1 MDRYENLPPAI
12 AAKLDESVR
21 RVRCILMVRG
31 ICITVA
37 VFIAAIL
44 GMMAIDAMVMIFS
57 PVVRW
62 GLWLAAVGA
71 AGWTAWTALIKPLR
85 RKFTAA
91 EIAALIERN
100 HPELEERLSTVVELA
115 QAGDD
120 SASRSLMESITMD
133 AIKDVGTV
141 TPKKEFTTRTVK
153 PRLIAAAVALGI
165 LAVLFAAFPKATA
178 RLVTRAIIPSAEV
191 DNIYAS
197 SLKVMPGDKVLLAG
211 SSFSVSLAVEEGF
224 PDKAYV
230 RTRTEGKG
238 GESVERMTRTSAME
252 EKNAF
257 YSFDY
262 PSVDRSFTYR
272 VNCGSAL
279 TRGYNVTVVPVPSF
293 SDRRIRVTHPD
304 YTGRPPDEYTN
315 TAEIAAL
322 AGARVAV
329 SVRPDRDGISG
340 VAELPRGRRVAGA
353 RDDDGRLVFTF
364 DLGANDAGEWGIA
377 LGDQYGFSNT
387 VAKSAVRITKDES
400 PQLVVSEPVEASM
413 DLPPYGQVPFEYEI
427 SDDYGITSAVIQ
439 VSIGGAGFADAQKL
453 TCTPDGDRRWTGRD
467 SFELATLKAEER
479 KGLVRLRLAVT
490 DNCPKECG
498 GPHSTY
504 SKEFSLRIVARGDSL
519 AAKSLANEIKA
530 TTLDIAEA
538 KKALENA
545 KRQLEDASKNVDS
558 KTEWQKNAGEK
569 QLEAAEKSLRKAEEV
584 LKNLTNPE
592 DGDLL
597 AHAKESMKPV
607 LDEHVTPDRQSAEDL
622 RMAEKN
628 TERSKSSKDLADR
641 VNEATKAL
649 DEAKKN
655 FDAAAKEAVE
665 TQKLAELAEREQA
678 LASLAEQGEISAED
692 LAARQEELSQRFE
705 DSFREELN
713 DPMAQNEQRA
723 SEMANRAGQL
733 EQKRESIERMEK
745 GDARTRAENSFDRE
759 LDKFAMEADAF
770 AKKASQELGENV
782 PNTDKK
788 NLSGEKQKWDGIR
801 EKFDQKG
808 EEMRGE
814 DAGQF
819 DEMREQMKEALTA
832 AQEAA
837 KDAKEQQSG
846 QQKGRQNQQKG
857 DQQQQQ
863 QGQQDQQQQQ
873 GQQDQQQGQQDQQD
887 QQQQQQNAMQQ
898 AAQKMKSAAQKMK
911 GKAQKN
917 AEKMDM
923 PLEDFMPDMN
933 DAESDAESDEQ
944 SNSQSS
950 RSSKNKP
957 STKRPRRQA
966 VAHRADELLDG
977 VLDWF
982 KMKSNSSSGA
992 ESSALDDVPAEY
1004 RGLVREYFKALN
1016 EGSSK

>member
-1 MDRYENLPPAI
+1 MNRYENLPPAI

-21 RVRCILMVRG
+21 RVRHILKVRG

-37 VFIAAIL
+37 VFVASIL

-57 PVVRW
+57 SVVRW
-62 GLWLAAVGA
+62 GLWLAAMGA

-100 HPELEERLSTVVELA
+100 HPELEERLSTVVELV

-133 AIKDVGTV
+133 AVKDVGSV
-141 TPKKEFTTRTVK
+141 TPTKEFTTRTVK

-230 RTRTEGKG
+230 RTKFDGKR
-238 GESVERMTRTSAME
+238 GESVERMARTSAME

-279 TRGYNVTVVPVPSF
+279 TRGYTVTVVPVPSF

-322 AGARVAV
+322 AGAKVAV
-329 SVRPDRDGISG
+329 SVRPDRDDLTGE
-340 VAELPRGRRVAGA
+340 ALLPRGRHAAGVK
-353 RDDDGRLVFTF
+353 DDDDRLVFSF
-364 DLGANDAGEWGIA
+364 DLGANDSGEWGIA

-387 VAKSAVRITKDES
+387 VEKAAVRITKDEP
-400 PQLVVSEPVEASM
+400 PQLKVLEPAETSM
-413 DLPPYGQVPFEYEI
+413 ELPPYGQVPFSYEF
-427 SDDYGITSAVIQ
+427 SDDYGVAGAALELSV
-439 VSIGGAGFADAQKL
+439 GGSGFTNVMDLASEPSGERQWS
-453 TCTPDGDRRWTGRD
+453 GYS
-467 SFELATLKAEER
+467 SFELSRLKMPGGSAMM
-479 KGLVRLRLAVT
+479 RLRLAVK
-490 DNCPKECG
+490 DNCPEEFG
-498 GPHSTY
+498 GPHVTY
-504 SKEFSLRIVARGDSL
+504 SSEYSLKVVARADSL
-519 AAKSLANEIKA
+519 DAKMLADEIKEA
-530 TTLDIAEA
+530 GLDINEA
-538 KKALENA
+538 KKALAAA
-545 KRQLEDASKNVDS
+545 KRQLEDAAKQIDQKEDWKKWGGENQLKEAKKNL
-558 KTEWQKNAGEK
+558 Q
-569 QLEAAEKSLRKAEEV
+569 KAEDI
-584 LKNLTNPE
+584 LKDLTKQDE
-592 DGDLL
+592 DDLL
-597 AHAKESMKPV
+597 SLARLAMKPV
-607 LDEHVTPDRQSAEDL
+607 LDEHVTPDRQAAEDL
-622 RMAEKN
+622 LMTEKGKERAEP
-628 TERSKSSKDLADR
+628 TKDLAKR
-641 VNEATKAL
+641 VDDAVKAL
-649 DEAKKN
+649 DEAKKA
-655 FDAAAKEAVE
+655 FDEAANEAAE

-678 LASLAEQGEISAED
+678 LAEMAEEGELSAEE
-692 LAARQEELSQRFE
+692 LAARQQELDQKFE
-705 DSFREELN
+705 NDFKDELN
-713 DPMAQNEQRA
+713 DPMAQNEEKA
-723 SEMANRAGQL
+723 SNLSKKADLL
-733 EQKRESIERMEK
+733 EKKRESIEKMENGNAK
-745 GDARTRAENSFDRE
+745 QQSEQNFQKE
-759 LDKFAMEADAF
+759 LDSFAKEADAF
-770 AKKASQELGENV
+770 AEKASEILGEDI
-782 PNTDKK
+782 PKTDKQ
-788 NLSGEKQKWDGIR
+788 NMPGEKQKWSDIR
-801 EKFDQKG
+801 DKFQKKG

-819 DEMREQMKEALTA
+819 DDMQQQMQDALAA

-837 KDAKEQQSG
+837 KAAKEKG
-846 QQKGRQNQQKG
+846 QEGEKQKG
-857 DQQQQQ
+857 DQQQ
-863 QGQQDQQQQQ
+863 DQQSADSDDSNDSNDADSQMK
-873 GQQDQQQGQQDQQD
+873 D
-887 QQQQQQNAMQQ
+887 

-917 AEKMDM
+917 AQKMNKSLD
-923 PLEDFMPDMN
+923 DFMPP
-933 DAESDAESDEQ
+933 SDEPGEADDKKKAQPQ
-944 SNSQSS
+944 SFMTRRVRRIES
-950 RSSKNKP
+950 RNDP
-957 STKRPRRQA
+957 S
-966 VAHRADELLDG
+966 LLDG
-977 VLDWF
+977 ALDWF

-992 ESSALDDVPAEY
+992 ESSPLDDVPAEY

>member
-21 RVRCILMVRG
+21 RVRRILMVRG

-141 TPKKEFTTRTVK
+141 TPEKEFTTRTVK
-153 PRLIAAAVALGI
+153 PRLIAAAVTLGI
-165 LAVLFAAFPKATA
+165 LAGLFAAFPKATA

-197 SLKVMPGDKVLLAG
+197 ALKVTPGDKVVLAG
-211 SSFSVSLAVEEGF
+211 TSFSVNLAVEEGF

-230 RTRTEGKG
+230 RTRFAGSR
-238 GESVERMTRTSAME
+238 GESVERMTRVSALE

-262 PSVDRSFTYR
+262 PSVSQSFTYR

-279 TRGYNVTVVPVPSF
+279 TRGYSVTVIPVPAF
-293 SDRRIRVTHPD
+293 TDRRIRVTHPA

-377 LGDQYGFSNT
+377 LGDRYGFSNA
-387 VAKSAVRITKDES
+387 VEKASVRITKDEP
-400 PQLVVSEPVEASM
+400 PQLVVTEPVEESM
-413 DLPPYGQVPFEYEI
+413 ELPPYGQVPFDCEI
-427 SDDYGITSAVIQ
+427 SNDYGVTSAVIQ
-439 VSIGGAGFADAQKL
+439 VSVGGAGFAAAQDL
-453 TCTPDGDRRWTGRD
+453 ARTPAGDRRWTGRG
-467 SFELATLKAEER
+467 SFELATLNADER
-479 KGLVRLRLAVT
+479 KAPVRLRLAVT

-498 GPHSTY
+498 GPHTVCSR
-504 SKEFSLRIVARGDSL
+504 EFSLRIVARGDSL

-530 TTLDIAEA
+530 TTLDIAEV
-538 KKALENA
+538 KKALEGA
-545 KRQLEDASKNVDS
+545 RRQLEDASKHIDS
-558 KTEWQKNAGEK
+558 KADWQKNNGEK
-569 QLEAAEKSLRKAEEV
+569 QLEAAEKNLRKAEDM

-592 DGDLL
+592 DGDPL

-607 LDEHVTPDRQSAEDL
+607 LDEHVRPDRKTAEDL
-622 RMAEKN
+622 RMLEKGAERAKP
-628 TERSKSSKDLADR
+628 TKDLSDR
-641 VNEATKAL
+641 VDEAVKAL

-678 LASLAEQGEISAED
+678 LAELAEKGEIAAED
-692 LAARQEELSQRFE
+692 LAERQAELSRKFE
-705 DSFREELN
+705 SDFCEELN
-713 DPMAQNEQRA
+713 DPMVQGGRRA
-723 SEMANRAGQL
+723 DELANRAGQL
-733 EQKRESIERMEK
+733 EQDREGIEQMEK
-745 GDARTRAENSFDRE
+745 GDARTRAEAGFNRE
-759 LDKFAMEADAF
+759 LDRFAKEADAF
-770 AKKASQELGENV
+770 ARKASQELGENI
-782 PNTDKK
+782 PNADKK
-788 NLSGEKQKWDGIR
+788 NLPGEKQKWDDIR
-801 EKFDQKG
+801 EKFGQKG
-808 EEMRGE
+808 GE

-819 DEMREQMKEALTA
+819 DEMQEQMKGALDA
-832 AQEAA
+832 ANEAA
-837 KDAKEQQSG
+837 KDA
-846 QQKGRQNQQKG
+846 
-857 DQQQQQ
+857 
-863 QGQQDQQQQQ
+863 QGQQDQKKGDRQQ
-873 GQQDQQQGQQDQQD
+873 GQKSQQQSSQDSSNSQQKSQDNSNSQQSNN
-887 QQQQQQNAMQQ
+887 QQSNSQQQNALQQ
-898 AAQKMKSAAQKMK
+898 AAQKMKSAAQK
-911 GKAQKN
+911 N
-917 AEKMDM
+917 AEKMGT
-923 PLEDFMPDMN
+923 PLENFMPEM
-933 DAESDAESDEQ
+933 DAQPSDEESDSQGTGSPGGRHSAER
-944 SNSQSS
+944 S
-950 RSSKNKP
+950 R
-957 STKRPRRQA
+957 RRA
-966 VAHRADELLDG
+966 VTRLADDLFEG
-977 VLDWF
+977 ASDWF
-982 KMKSNSSSGA
+982 KVKSESSSGA
-992 ESSALDDVPAEY
+992 ESTRLDDVPAEY
-1004 RGLVREYFKALN
+1004 RELVREYFRALN
-1016 EGSSK
+1016 EGSAK